1 MLSDLRSHVKQCRGE
16 ATWKCSCGTT
26 FSRKDKLLGHVALFE
41 GHSPM
46 LEEEAPVAV
55 AVKESEGGLDG
66 LPEGFFDGLDEF
78 GFGSIQNNC
87 SHAGASLALGLPSN
101 NLYAW
106 ELSFSNLI

>member
-1 MLSDLRSHVKQCRGE
+1 M
-16 ATWKCSCGTT
+16 
-26 FSRKDKLLGHVALFE
+26 GHVALFE

-78 GFGSIQNNC
+78 GFGSIQNN
-87 SHAGASLALGLPSN
+87 SSQEEHLALGLPTN
-101 NLYAW
+101 NLDAW
-106 ELSFSNLI
+106 EFSFSNLI

>member
-46 LEEEAPVAV
+46 LEEERDTVVA
-55 AVKESEGGLDG
+55 AAAEG

-78 GFGSIQNNC
+78 GFGSIQNN
-87 SHAGASLALGLPSN
+87 SSQEEHLALGLPTN
-101 NLYAW
+101 NLDAW
-106 ELSFSNLI
+106 EFSFSNLI